1 VTKDYVRMEL
11 QGANLIQPRPE
22 GGILYTY
29 IQHVRLAC
37 CVVSHVVESCHTLV
51 SCVLC
56 AVMWCAVMWCASMY
70 GRVHVVWC

>member
-1 VTKDYVRMEL
+1 MTKDYVRMEL

-37 CVVSHVVESCHTLV
+37 RVVSHLDKCRVVCSVVC
-51 SCVLC
+51 
-56 AVMWCAVMWCASMY
+56 CASMC
-70 GRVHVVWC
+70 GRACTVVWC